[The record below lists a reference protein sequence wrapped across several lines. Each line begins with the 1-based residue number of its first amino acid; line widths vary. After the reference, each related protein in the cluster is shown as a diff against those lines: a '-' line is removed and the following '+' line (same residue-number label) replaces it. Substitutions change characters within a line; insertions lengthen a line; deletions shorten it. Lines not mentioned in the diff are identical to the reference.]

1 MKTCFVICPLS
12 KSRSETRNRS
22 DQLLRLVIIPV
33 LESHSYTVIRADELH
48 NSPTLSAAISKHII
62 GDDLVV
68 ADLSDGNPNVF
79 YELGKRHAWGGRTVH
94 LTNDVQ
100 TLPFDLSHHRAI
112 EYNIA
117 DARLL
122 KQARNELNDA
132 IDAVELQPV
141 QAPAELT
148 PEKIISLSGASIL
161 LSAVDG
167 RRDHYYM
174 AENLAQRPCKSIF
187 LMQRSS
193 TLILGPEQGWP
204 AEEAFYNAL
213 LEKIK
218 EGTRLFHIVSLE
230 GIARH
235 LSRKTSAFPNAQ
247 ATLAKLHRTDHGVGI
262 KVGRTAIFFKRIADE
277 FSDLD
282 LKPDRQAR
290 TFLAEYDDGE
300 VEGVLVVDLGGRQS
314 SFRFR
319 GPVVQ
324 QFLKSCL
331 EFYDQSPM
339 LLWSDLEKIPKL
351 HIKPAKAMRALK
363 GEV

>member
-12 KSRSETRNRS
+12 VPRSNIRKRS
-22 DQLLRLVIIPV
+22 DRLLRLVIVPV
-33 LESHSYTVIRADELH
+33 LESRSYKVIRADQLH
-48 NSPTLSAAISKHII
+48 DGLTLSAAISKHII
-62 GDDLVV
+62 NDDLVV

-94 LTNDVQ
+94 LTNNVKM
-100 TLPFDLSHHRAI
+100 LPFDLSHHRAI
-112 EYNIA
+112 EYDIA
-117 DARLL
+117 DARNLD
-122 KQARNELNDA
+122 QARKELNDA
-132 IDAVELQPV
+132 IDAVEQWPV

-161 LSAVDG
+161 LSAADG

-174 AENLAQRPCKSIF
+174 AEDLAKRPCKSIF

-204 AEEAFYNAL
+204 AEESFYNAL

-230 GIARH
+230 GISRH
-235 LSRKTSAFPNAQ
+235 LSRMTSAFPSAQ

-262 KVGRTAIFFKRIADE
+262 KVGRKAIFFKRIADE
-277 FSDLD
+277 FSDVD

-290 TFLAEYDDGE
+290 TFLVEYEDGE

-319 GPVVQ
+319 GPVVR

-339 LLWSDLEKIPKL
+339 LLWSDLEKIPRL
-351 HIKPAKAMRALK
+351 QTKALEKREK
-363 GEV
+363 RKR